1 MPASPRLVR
10 ARILSVF
17 GLLAAALLVPAPASA
32 SCAVLPGSEEQWKTA
47 DSVFV
52 GTVIGV
58 ENNARWAKVSVEEIW
73 IGPDQAAEVIVR
85 GGSEDAGT
93 ASSVD
98 RQYEVGI
105 RYLFAVMVVDGT
117 LQDNA
122 CSGTTPVEVIDLDS
136 MRPAD
141 SRVPGAAPEA
151 PDPGLDLGGLAAP
164 VLIVS
169 VIGGLLLATVLLAR
183 RRAA

>member
-1 MPASPRLVR
+1 MPAPRRLDR
-10 ARILSVF
+10 TRILSAL
-17 GLLAAALLVPAPASA
+17 GLVVAALLVPAPASA
-32 SCAVLPGSEEQWKTA
+32 SCAILPGSEDQWRTA

-52 GTVIGV
+52 GTVTAV

-85 GGSEDAGT
+85 GGSEDVGT

-105 RYLFAVMVVDGT
+105 RYLFAVMIVDGT

-136 MRPAD
+136 MRPSD
-141 SRVPGAAPEA
+141 SRTLGDAPEG
-151 PDPGLDLGGLAAP
+151 PDPGLDLGRLAGP

-169 VIGGLLLATVLLAR
+169 VVGGLVLATVLLAR